1 MSNNPKNI
9 NIEGSW
15 DFSDDIAYSETVEAG
30 INETVVRQISKSNK
44 EPEWMLELRLK
55 ALELYQKREMPKW
68 GPNLDKLDL
77 DKIYYFA
84 KPEGAGNNKTWDEVP
99 DNIKATFDKL
109 GIPEAEKKALA

>member
-1 MSNNPKNI
+1 MSNSSQTI

-15 DFSDDIAYSETVEAG
+15 DFSDDIIYSETVEAG
-30 INETVVRQISKSNK
+30 INESVVRQISLSNK

-55 ALELYQKREMPKW
+55 ALDLYQKREMPKW